1 MLKAVF
7 EEASKQQ
14 EKCINSTWFM
24 GEMWKAGSVETD
36 IMHKCIYKFLNNTDD
51 LSMNYFGQ
59 FLTPLEKSLKELM
72 RICLN
77 ASV

>member
-1 MLKAVF
+1 MLKAIF
-7 EEASKQQ
+7 EEGLKQQ
-14 EKCINSTWFM
+14 EKCINGMWFM

-36 IMHKCIYKFLNNTDD
+36 IIHKCIYKFLNC
-51 LSMNYFGQ
+51 FVH
-59 FLTPLEKSLKELM
+59 FLAPLEKSLKEIM